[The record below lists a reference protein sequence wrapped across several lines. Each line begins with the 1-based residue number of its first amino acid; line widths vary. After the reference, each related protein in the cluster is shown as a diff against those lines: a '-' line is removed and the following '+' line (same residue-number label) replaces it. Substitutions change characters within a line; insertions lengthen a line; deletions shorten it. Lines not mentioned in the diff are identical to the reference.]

1 MFYSFARV
9 LLDVIATSHAS
20 EVELRAEVLALRRQV
35 QVLERQIK
43 RVRWEPGD
51 RLILAA
57 LRERLPRPAWAGLL
71 VRPETVLGWHRELV
85 RRRWAAYTRRPRI
98 GRPPLVEEVR
108 ELIVQMARDNPRW
121 GYFRIR
127 GELMKCGYTVSAM
140 AIRSVLRR
148 SHVPPAGRRSQLTW
162 RQFLAAQAST
172 IVATGLLHYRHR
184 PSSSGCMC
192 SSSCTLLHAR
202 VLTAASTSEPN
213 SAWVTQQARNLSW
226 KLADDGIG
234 VRVLI
239 HDRDR
244 KFAKSFD
251 AVFEAEGARVIL
263 TPLMAPRANAHAE
276 RWVGSARRECLDW
289 MLILSQRH
297 LESVLSEY
305 CAHYN
310 GERPHRSCGLR
321 PPASRGE
328 PIIGLEGTISRRAR
342 LGGLLSDYSR
352 ASLAS

>member
-1 MFYSFARV
+1 MFYSLARV
-9 LLDVIATSHAS
+9 LLDAIATSRAS
-20 EVELRAEVLALRRQV
+20 EDELRAEVLALRRQV

-57 LRERLPRPAWAGLL
+57 LRERLPRSAWAGLL

-85 RRRWAAYTRRPRI
+85 RRRWAAYTRRPQI
-98 GRPPLVEEVR
+98 GRPPLGEEVR
-108 ELIVQMARDNPRW
+108 ELIVQMARENPRW

-162 RQFLAAQAST
+162 RQFLAAHAST
-172 IVATGLLHYRHR
+172 IVATDFFTVDTVFFKRLYVLFFVHVATR
-184 PSSSGCMC
+184 
-192 SSSCTLLHAR
+192 R
-202 VLTAASTSEPN
+202 VLAAASTSEPN

-226 KLADDGIG
+226 KLAEEGISA
-234 VRVLI
+234 RILI

-251 AVFEAEGARVIL
+251 GVFAAEGARVIL
-263 TPLMAPRANAHAE
+263 TPVQAPRANAHAE

-289 MLILSQRH
+289 MLILSQQH

-321 PPASRGE
+321 PPASRADRV
-328 PIIGLEGTISRRAR
+328 IGLEGTIGRRAR

-352 ASLAS
+352 AA

>member
-1 MFYSFARV
+1 MFYSVARV
-9 LLDVIATSHAS
+9 LLDVIATSDAS

-57 LRERLPRPAWAGLL
+57 LRERLPRSAWAGLL

-98 GRPPLVEEVR
+98 GRPPLVDEVR

-172 IVATGLLHYRHR
+172 IVATDFF
-184 PSSSGCMC
+184 
-192 SSSCTLLHAR
+192 TID
-202 VLTAASTSEPN
+202 T
-213 SAWVTQQARNLSW
+213 
-226 KLADDGIG
+226 
-234 VRVLI
+234 
-239 HDRDR
+239 
-244 KFAKSFD
+244 
-251 AVFEAEGARVIL
+251 VFFK
-263 TPLMAPRANAHAE
+263 
-276 RWVGSARRECLDW
+276 
-289 MLILSQRH
+289 
-297 LESVLSEY
+297 
-305 CAHYN
+305 
-310 GERPHRSCGLR
+310 
-321 PPASRGE
+321 
-328 PIIGLEGTISRRAR
+328 R
-342 LGGLLSDYSR
+342 LYVP
-352 ASLAS
+352 